1 MVAAQGAAPIRAV
14 VFDVFGTLVEVGTKR
29 WPFVKLARATPNP
42 RGALHSVLTTPLG
55 LREAAQALA
64 CGDIPLSALT
74 EDLEIELA
82 SVSLFP
88 EVAETLNSVHAR
100 GLKIGIASNLAAPYA
115 ASVIRV
121 LPFALDAYGW
131 SFEIGFVKPHPAHY
145 RWVCRQLQV
154 APEEVLMI
162 GDTLDAD
169 FHGAR
174 ACGLQ
179 AAYLARAGGIV
190 TPDIPT
196 IQTLDQIL
204 TWL

>member
-1 MVAAQGAAPIRAV
+1 MVAAQQAGPIRAV
-14 VFDVFGTLVEVGTKR
+14 IFDVYGTLVEIGTKR
-29 WPFVKLARATPNP
+29 WPFAKLALASPNP
-42 RGALHSVLTTPLG
+42 RETLRSVLTTPLG
-55 LREAAQALA
+55 LREAAQALG
-64 CGDIPLSALT
+64 CGDIPLAVLV
-74 EDLEIELA
+74 EDLEVELA

-88 EVAETLNSVHAR
+88 EVAETLGAVRAR

-115 ASVIRV
+115 APVMRV

-145 RWVCRQLQV
+145 QWVCRQLEL
-154 APEEVLMI
+154 APEETLMI

-174 ACGLQ
+174 ACGLR
-179 AAYLARAGGIV
+179 AAYLARGGGIV

-196 IQTLDQIL
+196 IQTLDEIL
-204 TWL
+204 AWL

>member
-1 MVAAQGAAPIRAV
+1 MLTRQPAAPIRAV
-14 VFDVFGTLVEVGTKR
+14 ILDVYGTLVEIGTKR
-29 WPFVKLARATPNP
+29 WPFVKLARATANP
-42 RGALHSVLTTPLG
+42 REALRSVLTTPLG
-55 LREAAQALA
+55 LLEAAQAFD
-64 CGDIPLSALT
+64 CGDIPLAVLA

-88 EVAETLNSVHAR
+88 EVGETLGAVRAR

-115 ASVIRV
+115 APVKRV
-121 LPFALDAYGW
+121 LPFTVDAYGW

-154 APEEVLMI
+154 APEEALMI
-162 GDTLDAD
+162 GDTLEAD

-179 AAYLARAGGIV
+179 AAYLARDGGIV
-190 TPDIPT
+190 ASDVPT
-196 IQTLDQIL
+196 IRTLDEIL
-204 TWL
+204 AWL